1 MIYKQL
7 SFEQRI
13 EIRALLKIGCFQSQ
27 IANQLGVHKSTI
39 SREIKRNS
47 GLRGYRPKQ
56 AQVLTDHKRGHARK
70 HIRFTDRVKQRAI
83 HYLNHDWSP
92 EQISGYLLRNED
104 ILISHETIYQF
115 IWSDKQSG
123 GELYKHLRHSCK
135 KRKKRYGKQDYRG
148 QIKNRISI
156 DERPKVVDKKE
167 RIGDWEIDTIIGKNH
182 KGVLISAVERK
193 TQFSCIRFVPK
204 KKAQLVAKTIID
216 MLNPY
221 KNKILTITLDNGK
234 EFANHIMI
242 AEQLKADVYFAHPYC
257 AYQRGLNE
265 QVNGLIRQYFPKKS
279 DFNHISKNDTRFVE
293 NRLNNRPRK
302 LLDFKKPRDEFI
314 NNKVALGT

>member
-1 MIYKQL
+1 
-7 SFEQRI
+7 
-13 EIRALLKIGCFQSQ
+13 
-27 IANQLGVHKSTI
+27 
-39 SREIKRNS
+39 
-47 GLRGYRPKQ
+47 
-56 AQVLTDHKRGHARK
+56 
-70 HIRFTDRVKQRAI
+70 
-83 HYLNHDWSP
+83 
-92 EQISGYLLRNED
+92 
-104 ILISHETIYQF
+104 
-115 IWSDKQSG
+115 
-123 GELYKHLRHSCK
+123 
-135 KRKKRYGKQDYRG
+135 
-148 QIKNRISI
+148 
-156 DERPKVVDKKE
+156 VDKKE